1 MGNYFRQFISFITK
15 NRRIPLL
22 ALSLGF
28 ALSLAVFLASML
40 EESFLLLMRAA
51 VSDRVSIVGLF
62 AVSYLPFL
70 ISAFAVFIRKPRLL
84 YAVMFIKMLL
94 IAFCGLSCLAA
105 YPSAGWLVRILLQFS
120 DLLLVPVLC
129 WFSLRHVCGA
139 GNLKRDF
146 SFCTALFVFVCSLDY
161 CVVSPFLVMLIDN

>member
-1 MGNYFRQFISFITK
+1 MGNRIRRYFYIADR
-15 NRRIPLL
+15 NRSLL
-22 ALSLGF
+22 MLAFSCASGLFLG
-28 ALSLAVFLASML
+28 LFLASFSDA
-40 EESFLLLMRAA
+40 SFFSLMRMA
-51 VSDRVSIVGLF
+51 VSCRVSIVGLF

>member
-1 MGNYFRQFISFITK
+1 MGNYFRHFISFITK

-62 AVSYLPFL
+62 TVSYLPFL
-70 ISAFAVFIRKPRLL
+70 LSAFAVYIRKPKLL
-84 YAVMFIKMLL
+84 FAVFITKAFMFV
-94 IAFCGLSCLAA
+94 FCGLACVSAF
-105 YPSAGWLVRILLQFS
+105 PSGSWLIRALFQFS
-120 DLLLVPVLC
+120 DLLLLPALC
-129 WFSLRHVCGA
+129 YFIVRHMTGC

-146 SFCTALFVFVCSLDY
+146 SLCTVLFIIAGSLDY